1 MARNCEKLSISLHKE
16 VLAKVDEMGV
26 LENRKR
32 SNVIETILR
41 DHFGLKT
48 RQRPMAVSRR

>member
-1 MARNCEKLSISLHKE
+1 M
-16 VLAKVDEMGV
+16 AKVDEMGV

-41 DHFGLKT
+41 KHFGLSNRKKK
-48 RQRPMAVSRR
+48 PMARGIS